1 MGDRS
6 KAAEELK
13 HAFDKV
19 VAATNNP
26 EAMQRAISEAK
37 KKVDQLIQGAGNDEH
52 QDRQNKDQP
61 HQAGRG

>member
-1 MGDRS
+1 MGDRN
-6 KAAEELK
+6 KAGEEVK
-13 HAFDKV
+13 AAFDKIV
-19 VAATNNP
+19 QATNNP

-37 KKVDQLIQGAGNDEH
+37 KKVDQLTQGAGNDEH

>member
-1 MGDRS
+1 MGDMQS
-6 KAAEELK
+6 KAEEVK
-13 HAFDKV
+13 KAFDKV

-52 QDRQNKDQP
+52 QNKDQP